1 MCISISKSVKVT
13 SIHNS
18 DCSSPHYYSFM
29 PPGDPAEGRNTYN
42 DPQAKEKRLLSIS
55 FASFYGWPRMAFLC
69 PEPSLSGA
77 INLTFIGAGTFI
89 IKHYSKAHYCM
100 RTSFFLFPLF
110 LILCASLSID
120 GVDDYE
126 PVHFYIWNMTPNDI
140 RLVEDTKWQNLIC
153 THSFSNSRTR
163 C

>member
-100 RTSFFLFPLF
+100 RTSFFLFPPLSHS
-110 LILCASLSID
+110 LRISKHRRSRWLRASSLLRTS
-120 GVDDYE
+120 E
-126 PVHFYIWNMTPNDI
+126 IWLQMTFA
-140 RLVEDTKWQNLIC
+140 W
-153 THSFSNSRTR
+153 SRTR
-163 C
+163 NGRT